1 MNSIDQIRTYKKLL
15 DEGVLNVDE
24 FNKLKNETL
33 SKTDTDQGDVF
44 ELLKGFKSLV
54 DEGLIT
60 QDEFNIKKEFL
71 LNRNAATFTEAKNPE
86 SNSSATVNLG
96 RNDPEHVHPISNK
109 PVTEARFDPQK
120 LQSINGNKKVLII
133 GAVVAAIVLLVLIG
147 GSSKLNADEQHVV
160 NCIKSVSYET
170 FTVSDAYVVHHE
182 YSNGEKVTYAVITY
196 SGTNSYGNAIAGT
209 AVFKDGYYLMDFYDD
224 IPNDGSFSSLDKA
237 VAIRDIKLAPSNE
250 KAKVKAK
257 KINKA
262 LKKV

>member
-15 DEGVLNVDE
+15 DEGVLNEDE
-24 FNKLKNETL
+24 FNKM
-33 SKTDTDQGDVF
+33 KTEALGKANADQDDVF

-54 DEGLIT
+54 DDGLIT
-60 QDEFNIKKEFL
+60 QGEFSMKKESL
-71 LNRNAATFTEAKNPE
+71 LNREAITPKE
-86 SNSSATVNLG
+86 SEESSSNTVRETVGINNSDALQPV
-96 RNDPEHVHPISNK
+96 INK
-109 PVTEARFDPQK
+109 PAVETRFDSQK
-120 LQSINGNKKVLII
+120 LQNIKGNKKILII

-182 YSNGEKVTYAVITY
+182 YDSGEKVTYAVITY

-209 AVFKDGYYLMDFYDD
+209 AVFKDGYYLMDYYDD
-224 IPNDGSFSSLDKA
+224 IPNDGSFTSLDKA
-237 VAIRDIKLAPSNE
+237 VALRDIKLAPSNE
-250 KAKVKAK
+250 ISKVKAK